1 MPNAALFK
9 EMKITLCDQSFLK
22 GMAADGRAQVLS
34 GTCVCISQD
43 VSWLYSRS
51 VWSLMKNRR
60 GDNPG
65 PDDSEKSSHMLL
77 VIFVIWILTEKK
89 DIFFLSFSAP
99 YFKKRKECKIRTNVV
114 LIKTVSTLGLEAESC
129 WELVTPAWN
138 WNTFSSRPSVSILSP
153 LPTNTNTFTS

>member
-1 MPNAALFK
+1 MPENNSL
-9 EMKITLCDQSFLK
+9 SFLE
-22 GMAADGRAQVLS
+22 GMVADGRAQVLS
-34 GTCVCISQD
+34 PTCVCISQD
-43 VSWLYSRS
+43 VFWLYLRS
-51 VWSLMKNRR
+51 MWTLMKNRR

-89 DIFFLSFSAP
+89 DVFFLLFSAP
-99 YFKKRKECKIRTNVV
+99 YFKERKELKIRTSVV

-129 WELVTPAWN
+129 WELVTLAWN
-138 WNTFSSRPSVSILSP
+138 WNSFSPRPSVSILSP